1 DGRRLG
7 PVLTDEDRLRSDAA
21 NVGRQLLQ
29 EFVGLRLVVLQLAGT
44 VGEKMARSVQAEAVD
59 SAVQPMRRDALH
71 LLPHRRRGEIEV
83 GHSAPENA
91 IVVGP
96 VLLVPGMVGTAPRL
110 GPARIVG
117 APDVPVAVLR
127 GRRRGRVEE
136 PGVLGAGVIH
146 HEIQDHLDAAPVRLG
161 DQAVEIGP
169 CAVVRIDRLVI
180 GGVVAVV
187 ARRLEDRHE
196 PEGVDAEVAQIIE
209 LRGQALE
216 IADAVAVRVGEAA
229 HENLVEDRAAR
240 PLVIPLRDA
249 CRLGRRCDDH
259 GWRSRSWSGLGGLR
273 GLDPRLAARA
283 RGEENCSQQRRRTA
297 ERHLD
302 RFHERYSNGLSGR
315 IFMRKA
321 SAAVF
326 VALFLMLLPGSL
338 HAAAPAVA
346 FASRIDPIVSRPE
359 FRHAFWGIAFLD
371 LDTGETVY
379 ELNADK
385 LFTPGSTTKLLTEG
399 TALALLGPDYRF
411 TTRIYRTGAI
421 GTGGVLSGDLVLVA
435 SGDPNLSGR
444 LRPDGTLAF
453 ENEDHSYGGDPSTR
467 AVPGDPLLVIRRLA
481 AQVADKGIR
490 AVHGQVR
497 VDVSLFPEGERE
509 LGTGTVISPV
519 VVNDNVIDVTVG
531 PGATPDAPAVVTTSP
546 ATSYVR
552 FINQIKTGAA
562 GSLPTLNDPADIA
575 NPDGTHT
582 VTLSGAFPAGV
593 APILYSYPV
602 PEPSRFAAT
611 VLREAL
617 AEKGVRV
624 EPGAGGAAAVPLPAR
639 QVVAEHVSAPF
650 REEVKVTL
658 KVSQ

>member
-1 DGRRLG
+1 
-7 PVLTDEDRLRSDAA
+7 
-21 NVGRQLLQ
+21 
-29 EFVGLRLVVLQLAGT
+29 
-44 VGEKMARSVQAEAVD
+44 
-59 SAVQPMRRDALH
+59 
-71 LLPHRRRGEIEV
+71 
-83 GHSAPENA
+83 
-91 IVVGP
+91 
-96 VLLVPGMVGTAPRL
+96 
-110 GPARIVG
+110 
-117 APDVPVAVLR
+117 
-127 GRRRGRVEE
+127 
-136 PGVLGAGVIH
+136 
-146 HEIQDHLDAAPVRLG
+146 
-161 DQAVEIGP
+161 
-169 CAVVRIDRLVI
+169 
-180 GGVVAVV
+180 
-187 ARRLEDRHE
+187 
-196 PEGVDAEVAQIIE
+196 
-209 LRGQALE
+209 
-216 IADAVAVRVGEAA
+216 
-229 HENLVEDRAAR
+229 
-240 PLVIPLRDA
+240 
-249 CRLGRRCDDH
+249 
-259 GWRSRSWSGLGGLR
+259 
-273 GLDPRLAARA
+273 
-283 RGEENCSQQRRRTA
+283 
-297 ERHLD
+297 
-302 RFHERYSNGLSGR
+302 
-315 IFMRKA
+315 MRKT

-326 VALFLMLLPGSL
+326 LALFLLLLPGSL

-411 TTRIYRTGAI
+411 TTRIYCTGAI
-421 GTGGVLSGDLVLVA
+421 GPGGVLSGDLVLVA

-481 AQVADKGIR
+481 AQVAEKGIR

-519 VVNDNVIDVTVG
+519 VVNDNVIDVKVG

-658 KVSQ
+658 KVSQNLHASLTPKLLGALLRKDDAQTGFDLERDFLTAAGLDLSGAQQADGAGGDAHYSPAFMVRYLAAMAKRPDAALFLGSLPVLGRDGTLFDIQPASPAAGHVFAKTGTFTTGDPLNRRVLVAGKGLAGYMTTAAGRHLAFALYVNNVSVAEPREVKRIVGQALGEVAAAAYEAEGPRPVQ